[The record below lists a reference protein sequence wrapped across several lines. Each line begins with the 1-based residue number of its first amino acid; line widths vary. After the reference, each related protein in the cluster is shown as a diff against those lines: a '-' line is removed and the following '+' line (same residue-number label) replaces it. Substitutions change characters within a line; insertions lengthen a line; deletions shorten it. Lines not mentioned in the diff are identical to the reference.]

1 MGKPEK
7 RSIDEESTGTEEK
20 VVVQDDSQ
28 YPSAKKVIP
37 IMIAL
42 YLVVFLIALD
52 RTIIATAI
60 PKITDQFHSIQ
71 DIGWYGSSYLLTG
84 CSFMLLFGKFY
95 QLYSPKWVYLIAIVI
110 FEIGSAVCGAAP
122 NSTAFIIGRAVAGLG
137 SAGAFSGTVIIIV
150 HSVPLRKRPMYT
162 GLMGGMFGIAS
173 VAGPLLGGL
182 FTDKVSWR
190 WCFYI
195 NLPIGAVTLVIVTFL
210 LRINI
215 PRKSTESLTMYQQF
229 LKLDPLGTLCFMPSV
244 ICLLLALQ
252 WGGTTYA
259 WSSGRIIA
267 LFVVFGILLIAF
279 IAVQIWRKEE
289 ATVPPRIFV
298 QRSVLSAFWFTICLG
313 SSMMTIIYYLPL
325 WFQAIKGVSAVKS
338 GIMNLPMILSLV
350 IGVIMSGGLVT
361 AIGYY
366 APFMIGCCVL
376 SSVGAGLL
384 TTFQTDTGHAK
395 WIGYQV
401 IYGIGLGMGMQQG
414 SVACQ
419 TVLSKADVPIGSS
432 LIFFAQQLGGTIFIA
447 VAQNIFTNKLTSGL
461 QHIPGLDAANLAQ
474 VGATTIRDLVKDP
487 NTLRLV
493 LEVYNESV
501 VKTYY
506 IALAMSCVAILGALT
521 IEWKSV
527 KGQEKA

>member
-1 MGKPEK
+1 MGEPERK
-7 RSIDEESTGTEEK
+7 SIDEESGGEK
-20 VVVQDDSQ
+20 SVEKHDDSQ
-28 YPSAKKVIP
+28 YPPTKKVIP

-60 PKITDQFHSIQ
+60 PRITDQFHSID

-84 CSFMLLFGKFY
+84 CSFMLLFGKIY
-95 QLYSPKWVYLIAIVI
+95 SLYSPKWVYLAAIVI

-122 NSTAFIIGRAVAGLG
+122 NSTAFIIGRAIAGLG

-150 HSVPLRKRPMYT
+150 HAVPLRKRPAYT
-162 GLMGGMFGIAS
+162 GMMGGMFGIAS

-195 NLPIGAVTLVIVTFL
+195 NLPIGAVTLLIVTFL
-210 LRINI
+210 LHVNI
-215 PRKSTESLTMYQQF
+215 PGKSVKGLTVYQQF

-252 WGGTTYA
+252 WGGTTYS
-259 WSSGRIIA
+259 WGNGRIIG
-267 LFVVFGILLIAF
+267 LFVVFAILLIAF
-279 IAVQIWRKEE
+279 IIIQIWRKED

-298 QRSVLSAFWFTICLG
+298 QRSVLSAFWFTICIG

-366 APFMIGCCVL
+366 APFMIACCIL

-384 TTFQTDTGHAK
+384 TTFMPDTGHAK

-401 IYGIGLGMGMQQG
+401 IYGLGLGMGMQQG

-419 TVLSKADVPIGSS
+419 TVLSKADVPVGSS
-432 LIFFAQQLGGTIFIA
+432 LIFFAQQLGGTVFIA

-461 QHIPGLDAANLAQ
+461 QHIPGLNPGMLAQ

-487 NTLRLV
+487 EVLREV
-493 LEVYNESV
+493 LKVYNVAV
-501 VKTYY
+501 VNTYY
-506 IALAMSCVAILGALT
+506 IAVAMSCAAIVGALT

-527 KGQEKA
+527 KGEEKK

>member
-1 MGKPEK
+1 MGEPEN
-7 RSIDEESTGTEEK
+7 RSLDEESSGTGEK
-20 VVVQDDSQ
+20 AVLRDDSQ

-37 IMIAL
+37 IMVAL

-60 PKITDQFHSIQ
+60 PRITDQFHSID

-122 NSTAFIIGRAVAGLG
+122 NSTAFIIGRAIAGLG

-150 HSVPLRKRPMYT
+150 HAVPLRKRPMYT

-182 FTDKVSWR
+182 FTDKVTWR

-195 NLPIGAVTLVIVTFL
+195 NLPIGAVTLIIVTFL

-215 PRKSTESLTMYQQF
+215 PRKSTENLTLYQQF
-229 LKLDPLGTLCFMPSV
+229 LKLDPLGTLCFLPSI

-252 WGGTTYA
+252 WGGTTYP

-267 LFVVFGILLIAF
+267 LFVIFGILLIAF
-279 IAVQIWRKEE
+279 IAIQIWRNEE

-338 GIMNLPMILSLV
+338 GIMNLPTILSLV

-366 APFMIGCCVL
+366 APFMIACCVL

-384 TTFQTDTGHAK
+384 TTFQTNTGHAK

-419 TVLSKADVPIGSS
+419 TVLSKSDVPIGSS

-447 VAQNIFTNKLTSGL
+447 VAQNIFSNELTSGL
-461 QHIPGLDAANLAQ
+461 HHISGLDAGMLAQ

-487 NTLRLV
+487 NTLRQV
-493 LEVYNESV
+493 LEVYNDAV

-506 IALAMSCVAILGALT
+506 IALATSCVAILGALT